1 MKDKIVIKGAR
12 VNNLKN
18 VDLEIPKNKLVV
30 FTGVSGSGKSTLAFD
45 TIYAEGQRRYIQSLS
60 SYVRMFLDNFAKPDV
75 DSIEGL
81 SPSIAIDQKTTSHN
95 PRSTVGT
102 VTEIYDYLRLLY
114 ARIGVAYCPE
124 HNLPIKGLS
133 LGQIVDKVLSYPE
146 GTKVSLLS
154 PIVRNEKGTHV
165 DTIKKFINMGFKR
178 MKIDDNPIMA
188 YTIPPVLDKNYKHTI
203 SILVDS
209 FKIGSDSPS
218 EEKARAMD
226 SVRVTLNNANGF
238 MELVL
243 NDSNKSTL
251 LSEHHSCPVCGFTVP
266 DLEPVLFSFNNPL
279 GCCPSCNGLG
289 IKIEADIN
297 KIIPDMRLSLNQ
309 KAIPFLSNKN
319 ESTME
324 VEDFN
329 KLCEVYNIDKDAP
342 INTLSKAQ
350 LDAILYGPKEDIVHE
365 HHSKNGSI
373 LKRVINEG
381 LKTKIERLYNSSSSE
396 FMKSYYFSFMT
407 ETECNHCH
415 GARLNEQVL
424 SVKIGGLN
432 INDVCNLSLSNMLK
446 FFTELK
452 LTETEKTISKLV
464 LTEIKNRLT
473 FLCNVGLDYL
483 TLARAASTLSGGEA
497 QRIRL
502 ATQIGSRLTGVL
514 YVLDEPSIGL
524 HQRDNDKLIA
534 SLKEM
539 RDIGNSMIV
548 VEHDEDTIR
557 AADYIVEIGPN
568 AGDQGGEVVACGS
581 VDDIIS
587 CPRSLTG
594 DYLSGRKKIE
604 IPMIRRPGYKKIT
617 IKNATC
623 HNLKNVTVSF
633 PTACLTCVTGVSGSG
648 KSSLITEVLYKKVRQ
663 ELGLT
668 VTNIGSCKEVT
679 GLNHIDKVINIS
691 QDPIGKTSRSNPA
704 TYVKVFDDIRNL
716 FAQTREAKMH
726 GFTASYFS
734 FNNKEGRCG
743 TCNGDGVKKI
753 SMSFMADVYVECETC
768 HGKKYN
774 DDILQVTYHDKNI
787 YDVLE
792 MRVDEAVQFFS
803 SVPAIYKKLLTLQK
817 VGLGYIKLGQ
827 NSTTLSG
834 GEAQRVKLAYE
845 LQRASTGNTL
855 YIMDEPTTG
864 LHVDD
869 ISKLLKVI
877 DTLIESGNT
886 VVIIEHNL
894 DVIKCADY
902 IIDLGPE
909 GGENGGSIVATGT
922 PEEVAQVDSSY
933 TGQYLKSILMKAK
946 RI

>member
-1 MKDKIVIKGAR
+1 MKDRIVIKGAR

-18 VDLEIPKNKLVV
+18 IDLEIPKDKLVV

-60 SYVRMFLDNFAKPDV
+60 SYVRMFLDNFSKPDV

-81 SPSIAIDQKTTSHN
+81 SPSIAIDQKTTSNN

-114 ARIGVAYCPE
+114 ARIGVAYCPT

-146 GTKVSLLS
+146 GTKISLLS
-154 PIVRNEKGTHV
+154 PIVRNEKGTHA
-165 DTIKKFINMGFKR
+165 DTIKKFINLGFRR
-178 MKIDDNPIMA
+178 MKIDGNPIMS
-188 YTIPPVLDKNYKHTI
+188 YTIPPVLDKNLKHTI
-203 SILVDS
+203 SILIDA
-209 FKIGSDSPS
+209 FKLGNDDPK
-218 EEKARAMD
+218 EEKSRAID
-226 SVRVTLNNANGF
+226 SIRSTLNNANGF
-238 MELVL
+238 LELMI
-243 NDSNKSTL
+243 NDGNTIL

-266 DLEPVLFSFNNPL
+266 NLEPVLFSFNNPL

-289 IKIEADIN
+289 VKIEADIE
-297 KIIPDMRLSLNQ
+297 KIIPDMRLSINE
-309 KAIPFLSNKN
+309 KAIPFLSKKN
-319 ESTME
+319 EFTID

-329 KLCEVYNIDKDAP
+329 KICEVYGIDKNAP
-342 INTLSKAQ
+342 INTLTKRQ
-350 LDAILYGPKEDIVHE
+350 LNALLYGPEEDIIHE

-373 LKRVINEG
+373 LRRVITEG

-407 ETECNHCH
+407 EKECNHCH

-432 INDVCNLSLSNMLK
+432 INEVCNLSLSKMLR
-446 FFTELK
+446 FFNELQ
-452 LTETEKTISKLV
+452 LSETEKQISKLV
-464 LTEIKNRLT
+464 LNEIKNRLH

-557 AADYIVEIGPN
+557 AADFIVDVGPY
-568 AGDQGGEVVACGS
+568 AGDQGGEIVATGS
-581 VDDIIS
+581 VSDIMNS
-587 CPRSLTG
+587 PRSITG
-594 DYLSGRKKIE
+594 DYLAGRKKIE
-604 IPMIRRPGYKKIT
+604 VPKFRRSGYKTIT
-617 IKNATC
+617 IKNAKC

-663 ELGLT
+663 QLGLS
-668 VTNIGSCKEVT
+668 VSNIGECKEIT
-679 GLNHIDKVINIS
+679 GLGHIDKVINIS

-704 TYVKVFDDIRNL
+704 TYVKVFDDIREL
-716 FAQTREAKMH
+716 FATTKEAKLH
-726 GFTASYFS
+726 GFSASYFS

-743 TCNGDGVKKI
+743 TCNGDGVKRI

-768 HGKKYN
+768 HGKRYN
-774 DDILQVTYHDKNI
+774 EDVLEVTYKGKNI

-792 MRVDEAVQFFS
+792 MRVDEALEFFKE
-803 SVPAIYKKLLTLQK
+803 VPSIYKKLMTLHK

-869 ISKLLKVI
+869 IQKLLKVI
-877 DTLIESGNT
+877 DALIEGGNT

-909 GGENGGSIVATGT
+909 GGEGGGNVIATGT
-922 PEEVAQVDSSY
+922 PEEVAQCESSY
-933 TGQYLKSILMKAK
+933 TGQYLKTMLMKK
-946 RI
+946 N

>member
-18 VDLEIPKNKLVV
+18 VNLEIPKNKLVV

-45 TIYAEGQRRYIQSLS
+45 TIYAEGQRRYIDSLS

-75 DSIEGL
+75 DSIDGL

-133 LGQIVDKVLSYPE
+133 LGQIVDKILSSPQ
-146 GTKVSLLS
+146 GSKISILA
-154 PIVRNEKGTHV
+154 PIVRNEKGTHF

-178 MKIDDNPIMA
+178 IAIDGNPVLS
-188 YTIPPVLDKNYKHTI
+188 YTVPPLLDKNFKHTI
-203 SILVDS
+203 SILIDT
-209 FKIGSDSPS
+209 FRLGQDDEQ
-218 EEKARAMD
+218 EEKMRAMD
-226 SVRVTLNNANGF
+226 SARVTLNNANGF
-238 MELVL
+238 LQYMV
-243 NDSNKSTL
+243 DDGQPVL

-289 IKIEADIN
+289 IKIEADPD
-297 KIIPDMRLSLNQ
+297 KIIPDMRLSI
-309 KAIPFLSNKN
+309 KKGAIPFLSKKN
-319 ESTME
+319 EFAME

-329 KLCEVYNIDKDAP
+329 MICEKYGIDQSVP
-342 INTLSKAQ
+342 VNTLTKKQ
-350 LDAILYGPKEDIVHE
+350 LNAILYGPEEDIIYE
-365 HHSKNGSI
+365 HHSRNGSI
-373 LKRVINEG
+373 IKRVVNEG
-381 LKTKIERLYNSSSSE
+381 LKTKIERLYNSSSSQM
-396 FMKSYYFSFMT
+396 MKAYYYSFMT
-407 ETECNHCH
+407 ERECTQCH
-415 GARLNEQVL
+415 GARLNDQVL
-424 SVKIGGLN
+424 SVRIGGLN
-432 INDVCNLSLSNMLK
+432 INELCNLSLAKMLN
-446 FFTELK
+446 FLNNLTLTATE
-452 LTETEKTISKLV
+452 EKISKLI
-464 LTEIKNRLT
+464 LTEIKNRLH

-483 TLARAASTLSGGEA
+483 NLARAASTLSGGEA

-539 RDIGNSMIV
+539 RDLGNSMIV

-557 AADYIVEIGPN
+557 SADYIVDVGPL
-568 AGDQGGEVVACGS
+568 AGDHGGEIVACGTLN
-581 VDDIIS
+581 DIMNS
-587 CPRSLTG
+587 NRSITG
-594 DYLSGRKKIE
+594 DYLAHRKTIDV
-604 IPMIRRPGYKKIT
+604 PSLRRPGYKSIT
-617 IKNATC
+617 IRGATC
-623 HNLKNVTVSF
+623 NNLKNVTVSF
-633 PTACLTCVTGVSGSG
+633 PSACLTVVTGVSGSG
-648 KSSLITEVLYKKVRQ
+648 KSSLITEVLYKKARQ

-668 VTNIGSCKEVT
+668 VSNIGACKEIT
-679 GLNHIDKVINIS
+679 GLNQIDKVINIS
-691 QDPIGKTSRSNPA
+691 QDPIGKSSRSNPA
-704 TYVKVFDDIRNL
+704 TYVNVFTDIREL
-716 FAQTREAKMH
+716 FASTREAKMH
-726 GFTASYFS
+726 GFNASYFS
-734 FNNKEGRCG
+734 FNNREGRCG
-743 TCNGDGVKKI
+743 TCCGDGVKRI
-753 SMSFMADVYVECETC
+753 SMSFMSDVYVECETC

-774 DDILQVTYHDKNI
+774 EDVLQVQYRGKNI

-792 MRVDEAVQFFS
+792 MRVDEAVEFFK
-803 SVPAIYKKLLTLQK
+803 SVPNIYKKLLTLQK

-827 NSTTLSG
+827 SSTTLSG

-845 LQRASTGNTL
+845 LQRSATGNTL

-864 LHVDD
+864 LHIDD
-869 ISKLLKVI
+869 IKKLLSVI
-877 DTLIESGNT
+877 DALIDGGNT

-909 GGENGGSIVATGT
+909 GGEGGGTVIATGT
-922 PEEVAQVDSSY
+922 PEEIAMCEKSY
-933 TGQYLKSILMKAK
+933 TGQYLKPILMKAGK
-946 RI
+946 I